1 MTYVQGHLRSMAN
14 FSSETMEARRY
25 EKTFSECWKKNNIV
39 KKKKRVLY
47 VAKLIF
53 NKKGKIKTLAGKKN
67 TKSLAGMLLRYIK
80 VNLQAE
86 MKGQ

>member
-1 MTYVQGHLRSMAN
+1 ML
-14 FSSETMEARRY
+14 E
-25 EKTFSECWKKNNIV
+25 EKQYCL
-39 KKKKRVLY
+39 RVLY

-53 NKKGKIKTLAGKKN
+53 NKKGKIKTLAGKKKKN

-80 VNLQAE
+80 VKLQAE

>member
-1 MTYVQGHLRSMAN
+1 ML
-14 FSSETMEARRY
+14 E
-25 EKTFSECWKKNNIV
+25 EKQYCL
-39 KKKKRVLY
+39 RVLY

-86 MKGQ
+86 MKGQEIAPQIKRDKKKKPSVLVL